1 MTVIRPNSIS
11 GVTSITARGGEIS
24 YFKSDGTRGNQFT
37 HNIHSTG
44 IITATSFSGNLT
56 GNLSGGTINATS
68 GTVTGNLGVGG
79 VLTYEDVTNVDSI
92 GVITARSGIDA
103 SSNLLLKTGGSERLR
118 INSSGRVS
126 ISTTTEG
133 HGNAD
138 EFTIS
143 FNNNGVSGGDQGRC
157 GMTIRSGENTSN
169 VMQNGYI
176 YFSDGTSG
184 GNEYRGVVAYRH
196 SDDSMYFSTSG
207 TERLCIKSDG
217 SIDLKTDGRGIQFP
231 TPQTPTNANNNRVGI
246 SSEMRYYET
255 GTLTPGLSSTVLN
268 SLQNPAFTDAS
279 YARRVCRY
287 VRVGHLVH
295 VTAEILM
302 ASSVTY
308 AAGVSDS
315 TAPVCITGVTPFRYA
330 YNERYDVSGQPDY
343 YPCSISYS
351 SSNLT
356 NDTLYAVLRRDFPA
370 EARFEITK
378 PGSGGSRQYNST
390 NFGEVFPANG
400 HIIVSCTY
408 AIDTG
413 NADY

>member
-11 GVTSITARGGEIS
+11 GVTSITAQGGEIS

-44 IITATSFSGNLT
+44 IITATTFSGNLT

-231 TPQTPTNANNNRVGI
+231 IPQTPTNADTNRTGI

-255 GTLTPGLSSTVLN
+255 GTVTPGLSSTVLN
-268 SLQNPAFTDAS
+268 GLQIATFTDAS
-279 YARRVCRY
+279 YARRVNRY
-287 VRVGHLVH
+287 VRIGHLVFC
-295 VTAEILM
+295 TIEIKM

-308 AAGVSDS
+308 NGGNTS
-315 TAPVCITGVTPFRYA
+315 TAPVCITGTCPFKWA
-330 YNERYDVSGQPDY
+330 YSNRYDVSGEPDFI
-343 YPCSISYS
+343 PCSISYDS
-351 SSNLT
+351 SALT
-356 NDTLYAVLRRDFPA
+356 NDSVYAVLRRDYNAQP
-370 EARFEITK
+370 RVEITRT
-378 PGSGGSRQYNST
+378 GTGGSRQYNSVI
-390 NFGEVFPANG
+390 FGMVFPANAS
-400 HIIVSCTY
+400 ISVAYCFP
-408 AIDTG
+408 IDLD

>member
-11 GVTSITARGGEIS
+11 GVTSITAQGGEIS

-44 IITATSFSGNLT
+44 IITATTFSGNLT
-56 GNLSGGTINATS
+56 GNLTGGTINATS

-79 VLTYEDVTNVDSI
+79 VLTYEDVTNIDSI
-92 GVITARSGIDA
+92 GVITARSGVDA
-103 SSNLLLKTGGSERLR
+103 ASNLLLKTGGSERLR
-118 INSSGRVS
+118 IDSSGRVM
-126 ISTTTEG
+126 IGTTTEG
-133 HGNAD
+133 SANAD

-157 GMTIRSGENTSN
+157 GMTIRSGDNTSG
-169 VMQNGYI
+169 VTQNGYI

-196 SDDSMYFSTSG
+196 SDDSMYFSTAE
-207 TERLCIKSDG
+207 TERLCIPSTG
-217 SIDLKTDGRGIQFP
+217 GIELKTDGKGIQFP
-231 TPQTPTNANNNRVGI
+231 IPQTPHNANTARTGI

-255 GTLTPGLSSTVLN
+255 GTMTPGLSSTVLN
-268 SLQNPAFTDAS
+268 SLQNPVFTDAS

-295 VTAEILM
+295 VTVEILM

-308 AAGVSDS
+308 ATGASDS

-370 EARFEITK
+370 EARIEITK
-378 PGSGGSRQYNST
+378 PGSGGSRQFNST
-390 NFGEVFPANG
+390 NYGEVFPANG